1 MKWIGQHIWS
11 FISRFRS
18 DVYLESLT
26 TTSETSVLVVDS
38 AGKVSKSTS
47 VAGDL
52 TSIVAGTGLSGT
64 SLTGPIPTINVDA
77 AQPGITSLGTLT
89 ALDVDNININGDTI
103 TASGDLALVATGNDI
118 TVDTDTFIIESSAS
132 LAPYIRMNSTSNNTS
147 GSTFIFNKDRGGTPA
162 DGDVIATISFEGE
175 DSVQSAQTYGKIIG
189 SISDTASTDEAGRIQ
204 MKVASNSTNVN
215 AITAT
220 GSDSDAVSVDI
231 ANGNASV
238 TTIAGTL
245 TMGGTA
251 ALTNVGLVAVANQ
264 SNITGVGTISSGVW
278 EGTTI
283 KTAYIGDDQVT
294 EDKLANTLL
303 AEIDANTAKVTNSDQ
318 SQADINALDITE
330 VGALASGT
338 IASGFGN
345 IDNGASTLD
354 TGAATLASLTCTAAG
369 TFGGGYGTTGATIST
384 AGVGQFNG
392 ALTTDLN
399 LTCTG
404 TVLING
410 HDATSAGRI
419 LIREGTDNGTNAIGF
434 TVPAAVT
441 TSTTFTL
448 PDGDGSANQVLKT
461 NGSAVL
467 AWTDMSGGTVG
478 WHGSGTRIKIL
489 HSDFIP
495 DDGGRPAMIDDTGVG
510 SEELFLES
518 YASNKL
524 YATVAI
530 PTGYT
535 ATELMIY
542 GSATDAVEVWEH
554 QINSKTG
561 VSKGTGNVDTPITA
575 ASDPAFT
582 PVASSTTNY
591 LLIQVANASG
601 NEIHGG
607 YITIAAT

>member
-518 YASNKL
+518 YSSNKL
-524 YATVAI
+524 YASVAI

-535 ATELMIY
+535 ASHVMIY
-542 GSATDAVEVWEH
+542 GSAADAVEVWEH

-561 VSKGTGNVDTPITA
+561 VSKGTGNVDTEI
-575 ASDPAFT
+575 DLVD
-582 PVASSTTNY
+582 VASSTTNY
-591 LLIQVANASG
+591 LFIQVANASG
-601 NEIHGG
+601 NEVHGG
-607 YITIAAT
+607 YITIAES

>member
-392 ALTTDLN
+392 ALTTDSN
-399 LTCTG
+399 LTCNG

-410 HDATSAGRI
+410 HDATTAGRI

-441 TSTTFTL
+441 TSITFTL

-518 YASNKL
+518 YSSNKL

-535 ATELMIY
+535 ATHVMIY
-542 GSATDAVEVWEH
+542 GSAADAVEVWEH

-561 VSKGTGNVDTPITA
+561 VSKGTGNVDTEINIT
-575 ASDPAFT
+575 D
-582 PVASSTTNY
+582 VASSTTNY
-591 LLIQVANASG
+591 LFIQVANASG
-601 NEIHGG
+601 NEVHGG
-607 YITIAAT
+607 YITIAES

>member
-518 YASNKL
+518 YSSNKL

-535 ATELMIY
+535 ATHVMIY
-542 GSATDAVEVWEH
+542 GSAADAVEVWEH

-561 VSKGTGNVDTPITA
+561 VSKGTGNVDTEINIT
-575 ASDPAFT
+575 D
-582 PVASSTTNY
+582 VASSTTNY
-591 LLIQVANASG
+591 LFIQVANASG
-601 NEIHGG
+601 NEVHGG
-607 YITIAAT
+607 YITIAES

>member
-495 DDGGRPAMIDDTGVG
+495 DDGGRPAMIDDTGAG
-510 SEELFLES
+510 SEEFFLES
-518 YASNKL
+518 YSSNKL

-535 ATELMIY
+535 ATHVMIY
-542 GSATDAVEVWEH
+542 GSAADAVEVWEH

-561 VSKGTGNVDTPITA
+561 VSKGTGNVDTEINIT
-575 ASDPAFT
+575 D
-582 PVASSTTNY
+582 VASSTTNY
-591 LLIQVANASG
+591 LFIQVANASG
-601 NEIHGG
+601 NEVHGG
-607 YITIAAT
+607 YITIAES